1 MVGQF
6 QTPVR
11 RASGERLAWHAI
23 RERGQLGSQS
33 SFGDDDAGRAR
44 RSAVSPG
51 AELRIRPALMRRSG
65 KTWRLEWDRKGADVS
80 TVQELDR
87 LLDELTMEGSDAPFM
102 VDLLSPSGDS
112 LSVGLGR
119 GKSVLSGYRPTG
131 ILPYYASTGTIDV
144 AGTIW
149 FDYRG
154 SPSEFPMWSAIP
166 IIDARAAIGEFFQT
180 GQRPKTVEWQEV

>member
-119 GKSVLSGYRPTG
+119 GKSVLSWVQANRDPPLLREHRDDRCGWHHLVRLPRQPLG
-131 ILPYYASTGTIDV
+131 IPN
-144 AGTIW
+144 
-149 FDYRG
+149 
-154 SPSEFPMWSAIP
+154 
-166 IIDARAAIGEFFQT
+166 
-180 GQRPKTVEWQEV
+180 VECHPNHRCSCGNR